1 MNPYLAALISLV
13 AFLVLPGMAV
23 ASILTRRVPS
33 EDRSPERFAA
43 YALAAGMSVW
53 ILGARLLVRFGGLS
67 RGPAL
72 VAIALLTLG
81 SAVAMVGPGR
91 PGISAVWSRT
101 GARFAAWAAGSSIV
115 GAAPLLRLL
124 TARTDSFV
132 NPTPWYYWDLV
143 RQTVTAHG
151 DPAHS
156 FEWGTRVA
164 FLNDYPGFTAGTG
177 LLAVFGGTST
187 LAAAHFVQ
195 AIAILAGGLAM
206 FLLVRAFGGS
216 RPGAALG
223 TILFFTLEIVG
234 TKLSS
239 FRPEALG
246 YALMLL
252 LPVLALD
259 WLRERRTG
267 ALILTAVAFVALSQ
281 THAIDAM
288 FGAAL
293 LAGTVVATMRFR
305 SDARRWLVGAGVL
318 TAVVVLCWT
327 VGNVSLGGNL
337 SGASEVGGIPTV
349 QHGIDPTWQFF
360 RNVQVATQVKP
371 PSAKA
376 IADGSLRRGF
386 IGLSWTWLAAL
397 AALVALALVL
407 RAIVAHRPEDRASAR
422 QVLALLAVT
431 TVVVVAI
438 CFVFALNWQTFVPRR
453 TGFGRLLQM
462 LPIILPVGAGVAIG
476 GAVVTAKSEAGRR
489 VTVIVPAIALILAL
503 VVFGHGL
510 ADTDALKLQQPPRDT
525 LSSLRHLALPR
536 DAEVLTNSYSEG
548 IVPVA
553 AGARGVLDGR
563 APYTDPRL
571 LTRANALL
579 TAARK
584 FFAQPG
590 APLPCRNITHVLV
603 ATDANWRLATPSLF
617 PTDYPALD
625 RRPDLALAS
634 TSPGYR
640 FYRVVPAPESRASV
654 QQPALICDSHAR
666 DTK

>member
-13 AFLVLPGMAV
+13 AFVVLPGMAV
-23 ASILTRRVPS
+23 AAILTRRVPAD
-33 EDRSPERFAA
+33 DRTPERFAG

-53 ILGARLLVRFGGLS
+53 ILGGRLLVRFGALS
-67 RGPAL
+67 RGPAW
-72 VAIALLTLG
+72 VALALLTVG
-81 SAVAMVGPGR
+81 SLVALVGPGR
-91 PGISAVWSRT
+91 TGIAALWSRT
-101 GARFAAWAAGSSIV
+101 GAAFAAWAGGSTIV

-124 TARTDSFV
+124 AARTDSFI

-177 LLAVFGGTST
+177 VLAVLRGTST
-187 LAAAHFVQ
+187 LAAAHLVQ

-206 FLLVRAFGGS
+206 FLLVRAFGVS

-223 TILFFTLEIVG
+223 TVLFFTLDIVG

-252 LPVLALD
+252 LPVLALE
-259 WLRERRTG
+259 WLRERHTG
-267 ALILTAVAFVALSQ
+267 ALVLTAVTFVALSQ

-293 LAGTVVATMRFR
+293 LAGTVVATMRFGA
-305 SDARRWLVGAGVL
+305 DAGRRLKGAGVL

-337 SGASEVGGIPTV
+337 SGAAEAGGIPSV
-349 QHGIDPTWQFF
+349 RHGVDPTWQFF
-360 RNVQVATQVKP
+360 HNVQAPAPATP
-371 PSAKA
+371 PTVKA
-376 IADGSLRRGF
+376 IADGSLHRGF
-386 IGLSWTWLAAL
+386 VGLTSVWLAAL
-397 AALVALALVL
+397 AAVIVLALVL
-407 RAIVAHRPEDRASAR
+407 RAIIARRPEDRVSAR
-422 QVLALLAVT
+422 EALILLAVT
-431 TVVVVAI
+431 TVAVVAI

-462 LPIILPVGAGVAIG
+462 LPIVLPVGAGVVVG
-476 GAVVTAKSEAGRR
+476 GAVVATESGAGRR
-489 VTVIVPAIALILAL
+489 TAAIVPAIAMIVAL
-503 VVFGHGL
+503 VVLGHGL
-510 ADTDALKLQQPPRDT
+510 GDTDALKIQQPPRDT
-525 LSSLRHLALPR
+525 LGALRALALPR
-536 DAEVLTNSYSEG
+536 GAEVLTNSYSEG

-563 APYTDPRL
+563 APYTDPKL

-579 TAARK
+579 AASRR
-584 FFAQPG
+584 FFIEPG
-590 APLPCRNITHVLV
+590 APLPCRGITHVLV

-617 PTDYPALD
+617 PTDYAALD
-625 RRPDLALAS
+625 RRPDLELES
-634 TSPGYR
+634 TGPGFR
-640 FYRVVPAPESRASV
+640 LYRVVRGGERASSVPQPTLRCDPSGWGV
-654 QQPALICDSHAR
+654 Q
-666 DTK
+666 

>member
-1 MNPYLAALISLV
+1 MNPYLAALICVV
-13 AFLVLPGMAV
+13 AFVVLPGMAV
-23 ASILTRRVPS
+23 ASILTRRVPAD
-33 EDRSPERFAA
+33 DRTPERFAA

-53 ILGARLLVRFGGLS
+53 ILGGRLLVRFGALS

-72 VAIALLTLG
+72 VAIACLTVG
-81 SAVAMVGPGR
+81 SVVALVGPGR

-101 GARFAAWAAGSSIV
+101 GASFAAWAAGSTVV

-124 TARTDSFV
+124 AGRTDSFI

-143 RQTVTAHG
+143 RQTVMAHG

-177 LLAVFGGTST
+177 VLAVLRGTST
-187 LAAAHFVQ
+187 FAAAHLVQ

-223 TILFFTLEIVG
+223 TVLFFTLDIAG

-246 YALMLL
+246 YAVMLL
-252 LPVLALD
+252 LPVLALE
-259 WLRERRTG
+259 WLRERHAG
-267 ALILTAVAFVALSQ
+267 ALVLTAVTFVALSQ

-293 LAGTVVATMRFR
+293 LAGTVVATMRFG
-305 SDARRWLVGAGVL
+305 SGARRWLVGAGVL

-327 VGNVSLGGNL
+327 VGNVGLGGNL
-337 SGASEVGGIPTV
+337 SGAAEAGGIPSV
-349 QHGIDPTWQFF
+349 RHGVDPTWQFF
-360 RNVQVATQVKP
+360 HNVQAPTPAIP
-371 PSAKA
+371 PTVKA
-376 IADGSLRRGF
+376 IADGSLHRGF
-386 IGLSWTWLAAL
+386 VGLTSVWLAAL
-397 AALVALALVL
+397 AAVIVLALVL
-407 RAIVAHRPEDRASAR
+407 RAIIARRPEDRSSAR
-422 QVLALLAVT
+422 EVLALLVVT

-462 LPIILPVGAGVAIG
+462 LPIILPVGAGVVVG
-476 GAVVTAKSEAGRR
+476 GAAVATDSGARR
-489 VTVIVPAIALILAL
+489 RIAAIVPALAMIIAL
-503 VVFGHGL
+503 VVLGHGVG
-510 ADTDALKLQQPPRDT
+510 DTDALKTQQPPRDT
-525 LSSLRHLALPR
+525 LGALRDLKLPR

-563 APYTDPRL
+563 APYTDPKL
-571 LTRANALL
+571 LTRANSLL
-579 TAARK
+579 AASRN
-584 FFAQPG
+584 FFIQPG
-590 APLPCRNITHVLV
+590 APLPCRGITHVLV
-603 ATDANWRLATPSLF
+603 ATDAKWRLATPSLF
-617 PTDYPALD
+617 PTDYTALD
-625 RRPDLALAS
+625 RRPDLELES
-634 TSPGYR
+634 TGPGFR
-640 FYRVVPAPESRASV
+640 LYRVVRGGERASSV
-654 QQPALICDSHAR
+654 RQPALRCDPSGR
-666 DTK
+666 RVR